1 MISTI
6 INDRHAGS
14 RVGARISNVILMTTS
29 SLVRILSG
37 QLMAAAP
44 DKPVHVWIVLLSAIA
59 SVIAQASLCI
69 AFYIYMSLYEC
80 RYILLHSALFMTNMF
95 DLEILSVN

>member
-14 RVGARISNVILMTTS
+14 RVVARISNVILMTTS

-69 AFYIYMSLYEC
+69 AFSLYIYMSLY
-80 RYILLHSALFMTNMF
+80 I
-95 DLEILSVN
+95 